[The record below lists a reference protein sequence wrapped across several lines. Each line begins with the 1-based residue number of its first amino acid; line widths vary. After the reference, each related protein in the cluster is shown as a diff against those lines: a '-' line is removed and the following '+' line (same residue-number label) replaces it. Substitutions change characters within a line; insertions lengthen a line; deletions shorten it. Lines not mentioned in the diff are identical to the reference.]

1 LKDLRHSCASLL
13 LAKGIPMKAI
23 QEWLGHFNFSTTANI
38 YAHLDSKSKDLSVQA
53 LSNAI
58 SIKKMKKCSLQI
70 LKNQLALSN

>member
-1 LKDLRHSCASLL
+1 MKDLRHSCASLL
-13 LAKGIPMKAI
+13 LAKGIPMKVI
-23 QEWLGHFNFSTTANI
+23 QEWLGHSNFSTTANI